1 MRRGLYD
8 QKRISQLLGRKSS
21 PPPELIQRA
30 APEAGAEPTEAE
42 ARLEMLSLADARVQG
57 KLPPHKPAAE
67 DTWARA
73 PHLGAIR
80 VSAETP
86 PGVQV
91 PLLLPPPP
99 PLSLSSALCRS
110 PSRSLALLRSPSPPP
125 FPLARGDARA
135 EARQEG
141 ASGAERR
148 RARRSSSPR
157 GTGCTR
163 TPPPALPY

>member
-1 MRRGLYD
+1 VRRGLYD

-99 PLSLSSALCRS
+99 SLPLLRSLSLPFALSRS
-110 PSRSLALLRSPSPPP
+110 PSLSFAPPLPSRS
-125 FPLARGDARA
+125 
-135 EARQEG
+135 
-141 ASGAERR
+141 RR
-148 RARRSSSPR
+148 RPSRSSSGGGER
-157 GTGCTR
+157 R
-163 TPPPALPY
+163 

>member
-91 PLLLPPPP
+91 PLLRS
-99 PLSLSSALCRS
+99 LSLPFALSRS
-110 PSRSLALLRSPSPPP
+110 PSLSFAPPLPSRS
-125 FPLARGDARA
+125 
-135 EARQEG
+135 
-141 ASGAERR
+141 RR
-148 RARRSSSPR
+148 RPSRSSSGGGER
-157 GTGCTR
+157 R
-163 TPPPALPY
+163 